1 MCFANTIVEA
11 HRKLF
16 ITPTGGGSL
25 ITSTH
30 TKSNIELRGKSVSN
44 SDLSKMSRTKS
55 RLQVEVCGDC
65 GASDPSWA
73 SINRGILLCSD
84 CCSVHRSL
92 GRHISMVKSLRQG
105 TWEPSVLNFV
115 NSLNSHGANSVWEHH
130 LLDAN
135 SSKSDK
141 GVPRV
146 RKPSP
151 KDPLH
156 PTKSDFIK
164 SKHINLVF
172 ALKSNL
178 QEEGVISGINL
189 ENELSRQ
196 LHASV
201 RTSNLETSLRLI
213 VQGANP
219 NYFHDEKRS
228 TPLHVAAKFGQASQ
242 IELLIVYGADINAID
257 GNGLT
262 PLEVAKVNNHNVIA
276 ERLLDAM
283 YEVTDR
289 IIMFLGGK
297 KPDHSSG
304 CHLVIPETSSTE
316 ISEQLTIARNRL
328 QVVPN
333 KMFEELVMDLYDE
346 VDRRENEAIWATSI
360 LNAENVAVPFLPA
373 NPFLSATRNQG
384 RQKLA
389 RFSRK
394 EFAGLLTDVL
404 YDARRRQKIASLR
417 PLDGP
422 NLNSF
427 YNPPLLNENE
437 LDLSDDEPIYDPVAS
452 DDDYAPVPPIAQQA
466 IVHQT
471 PDEPQHEV
479 QTLLRQINDYKYVIN
494 QLKSTVEKLS
504 SENSELKSKF
514 SIAPVVCAINETAVH
529 HDSLRNDLKGVEN
542 RRESLPLLE
551 DVGGGSVSIDSNTS
565 SSSSA
570 NSSNQSTIKRPA
582 SMYERRI
589 APPLLKPSV
598 ECRTTAS
605 MYQMAADKP
614 FSEELKHRTDLVTRR
629 VKELVSIMQDL
640 PTNKDDLVPCGER
653 VRTAVIELISIFT
666 TPSNYNETIR
676 DMLKTLT
683 RYNILIPHEC
693 ENLQK
698 SYSLDDKAA
707 IEKYN
712 HEVRE
717 CAYYIVSAMK
727 TLVMQFE

>member
-16 ITPTGGGSL
+16 VSPTGGGSL
-25 ITSTH
+25 ITGTH
-30 TKSNIELRGKSVSN
+30 NRSYIERKEESVSN
-44 SDLSKMSRTKS
+44 TVPKMSRTKS
-55 RLQVEVCGDC
+55 RIQVEICGDC
-65 GASDPSWA
+65 GATDPSWA

-84 CCSVHRSL
+84 CCSIHRSL

-115 NSLNSHGANSVWEHH
+115 NSLNAHGANSVWEHH
-130 LLDAN
+130 LLDTN
-135 SSKSDK
+135 SSKADK

-146 RKPSP
+146 RKPNP

-156 PTKSDFIK
+156 PIKLDFIK
-164 SKHINLVF
+164 SKHLNLVF

-219 NYFHDEKRS
+219 NFFHEEKRS

-262 PLEVAKVNNHNVIA
+262 PLEVAKANNHNIIA

-304 CHLVIPETSSTE
+304 GHLIIPETANTE
-316 ISEQLTIARNRL
+316 LSEQLTIARNRL

-346 VDRRENEAIWATSI
+346 VDRRENEAIWATSM
-360 LNAENVAVPFLPA
+360 LNADNAAVPFLPA

-422 NLNSF
+422 NINSF
-427 YNPPLLNENE
+427 YNPALLTENE

-452 DDDYAPVPPIAQQA
+452 DDDYAPVQPVAQQA

-479 QTLLRQINDYKYVIN
+479 QNLLRQINDYKYVIN

-514 SIAPVVCAINETAVH
+514 SNVSLVCAINENVVH
-529 HDSLRNDLKGVEN
+529 QDSLRTDTNGVEN
-542 RRESLPLLE
+542 GHESLSPSE
-551 DVGGGSVSIDSNTS
+551 DVGSGSVPIDSNTS

-589 APPLLKPSV
+589 APPLFKPNV
-598 ECRTTAS
+598 DCRTTTS

-640 PTNKDDLVPCGER
+640 PTNKDDLMPCGER

-698 SYSLDDKAA
+698 SYTLDDKSA

>member
-1 MCFANTIVEA
+1 
-11 HRKLF
+11 
-16 ITPTGGGSL
+16 
-25 ITSTH
+25 
-30 TKSNIELRGKSVSN
+30 
-44 SDLSKMSRTKS
+44 MSRTKS
-55 RLQVEVCGDC
+55 RVQVDLCGDC

-84 CCSVHRSL
+84 CCSIHRSL

-130 LLDAN
+130 LLDTN
-135 SSKSDK
+135 SSKTDK
-141 GVPRV
+141 GVSRT
-146 RKPSP
+146 RKPNP

-164 SKHINLVF
+164 AKHVNLAFV
-172 ALKSNL
+172 LKSNL
-178 QEEGVISGINL
+178 QDEGILSGVNL

-201 RTSNLETSLRLI
+201 RTSNLETSLRLL

-219 NYFHDEKRS
+219 NFFHDEKRS

-262 PLEVAKVNNHNVIA
+262 PLETAKANNHNTIA
-276 ERLLDAM
+276 DRLLEAM

-304 CHLVIPETSSTE
+304 RHLVIPETVNNE
-316 ISEQLTIARNRL
+316 INEQHTIARNRL

-346 VDRRENEAIWATSI
+346 VDRRENEAIWATST
-360 LNAENVAVPFLPA
+360 LNGENVTVPFLPA

-404 YDARRRQKIASLR
+404 CDARRRQKIASLR
-417 PLDGP
+417 PLEAP
-422 NLNSF
+422 NSKSVYNSSIS
-427 YNPPLLNENE
+427 NENE
-437 LDLSDDEPIYDPVAS
+437 LELSDDEPIYDPVAS
-452 DDDYAPVPPIAQQA
+452 DDDYAPVTQIAQQA

-494 QLKSTVEKLS
+494 QLQSTVEKLS
-504 SENSELKSKF
+504 SENSALKSKF
-514 SIAPVVCAINETAVH
+514 SNAHVGGANIDIVH
-529 HDSLRNDLKGVEN
+529 HDALSRDISGTEN
-542 RRESLPLLE
+542 KRESLTLPE
-551 DVGGGSVSIDSNTS
+551 DVGSGSVNIESNSS

-589 APPLLKPSV
+589 APPLLKPNFD
-598 ECRTTAS
+598 CRATSS
-605 MYQMAADKP
+605 MYQIASDKP
-614 FSEELKHRTDLVTRR
+614 FSEELKLRTDLVTRR
-629 VKELVSIMQDL
+629 VKELVSIMHDL
-640 PTNKDDLVPCGER
+640 PTNKDELVPCGER
-653 VRTAVIELISIFT
+653 VRTAVIELIALFA

-698 SYSLDDKAA
+698 SYTLVDNTA

>member
-1 MCFANTIVEA
+1 MCFANTIVET
-11 HRKLF
+11 HKKF
-16 ITPTGGGSL
+16 ITPKEGGVY
-25 ITSTH
+25 IH
-30 TKSNIELRGKSVSN
+30 TKAEHREICDKNPNLYN
-44 SDLSKMSRTKS
+44 MSRTKS
-55 RLQVEVCGDC
+55 RLQIEVCGDC

-115 NSLNSHGANSVWEHH
+115 NSLNAHGANSVWEHH
-130 LLDAN
+130 LLDTN
-135 SSKSDK
+135 SSKNDK
-141 GVPRV
+141 GMPRV
-146 RKPSP
+146 RKPNP

-156 PTKSDFIK
+156 PVKSDFIK
-164 SKHINLVF
+164 SKHVNLVF
-172 ALKSNL
+172 VLKSNL
-178 QEEGVISGINL
+178 QEEGIISGVNL

-201 RTSNLETSLRLI
+201 RTSNLETSLRLL

-219 NYFHDEKRS
+219 NYFHEEKRS

-242 IELLIVYGADINAID
+242 IELLVANGADINAID

-262 PLEVAKVNNHNVIA
+262 PLEVAKSNNHNVIA
-276 ERLLDAM
+276 ERLLDSL

-304 CHLVIPETSSTE
+304 CHLIIPETNNTE

-346 VDRRENEAIWATSI
+346 VDRRENEAIWATST
-360 LNAENVAVPFLPA
+360 LNGENVAVPFLPA

-404 YDARRRQKIASLR
+404 CDARRRQKIASLR
-417 PLDGP
+417 PLDTP

-437 LDLSDDEPIYDPVAS
+437 LELSDDEPIYDPVAS
-452 DDDYAPVPPIAQQA
+452 DDDYAPIPPISQQA

-514 SIAPVVCAINETAVH
+514 SNASVDCTINETVVH
-529 HDSLRNDLKGVEN
+529 HDSLRTDINGVEN
-542 RRESLPLLE
+542 GSESLSLPE
-551 DVGGGSVSIDSNTS
+551 EAGNGAIITDSNSS

-589 APPLLKPSV
+589 APSLFKPSV
-598 ECRTTAS
+598 DCRTTTS

-614 FSEELKHRTDLVTRR
+614 FSEELKHRTDFVTRR
-629 VKELVSIMQDL
+629 VKELVAIMQDL
-640 PTNKDDLVPCGER
+640 PSNKDELVPCGER
-653 VRTAVIELISIFT
+653 VRSAVMELISIFT

-683 RYNILIPHEC
+683 RYNILMPHEC
-693 ENLQK
+693 ENLLK
-698 SYSLDDKAA
+698 SYTLDEKTA
-707 IEKYN
+707 IDKYN
-712 HEVRE
+712 NEVRE
-717 CAYYIVSAMK
+717 CAYYIVSSMK